1 MSQNFIKGAM
11 ILSLS
16 LFLTKILGM
25 IYTIPFKALVGE
37 QGQTLYGYA
46 YTLYSLF
53 ISLST
58 LGIPVGMAKFV
69 SKYQARGEYDTARK
83 TFHYCV
89 VAMIFLGFIGFL
101 LMYFFAP
108 IYVNYILTNAT
119 ALLNDPAEIEA
130 LVQDGPDIIHM
141 IQVCSI
147 ALTVI
152 PVMSIFRGFF
162 QGNRNMIPTSISQL
176 LEQVVR
182 ILMILVGSF
191 WIIKIQDRS
200 YQEAV
205 SLSVFAAFLSG
216 IASFAFLMYYW
227 QKELPKY
234 NELLKQSVPH
244 PKRNLN
250 VLFSEV
256 IYCSVPFAFLGL
268 ATSLY
273 QNIDTLNFHQL
284 LTQSGMAVSIQKSYY
299 GMYITELAKLIM
311 IPVSFALAFGQ
322 PLVPELTNYYQQ
334 KKHQT
339 VNKTIQLALRLTLL
353 ITLPAVTGIS
363 LLSDSVYLLLY
374 PSTEELN
381 ILGGQLFQVGAWLG
395 IFYALY
401 SIVCSILQGLN
412 LQKKGII
419 YLFISIG
426 IKYLANQLL
435 VPPLGINGFIYSTM
449 IAYMTWIYLSYRQIK
464 KHSTFKLNT
473 LLIHCLPL
481 LLSCLIMSVSV
492 IFIKNQISFLALSS
506 RLHAL
511 TELGICSLLGAAIYF
526 TSNYLLTLLLKKMK
540 KGILR

>member
-16 LFLTKILGM
+16 LFLTKILG
-25 IYTIPFKALVGE
+25 IVYTIPFKALVGE

-69 SKYQARGEYDTARK
+69 SKYQASGEYDTARK
-83 TFHYCV
+83 TFRYCV
-89 VAMIFLGFIGFL
+89 LAMIVLGFIGFL
-101 LMYFFAP
+101 MMYFFAP

-119 ALLNDPAEIEA
+119 SLLNDPAEIKA
-130 LVQDGPDIIHM
+130 LVQDGPDIVHM
-141 IQVCSI
+141 IRVCSI

-182 ILMILVGSF
+182 VMIILIGSF
-191 WIIKIQDRS
+191 WIIKIKNRS

-216 IASFAFLMYYW
+216 MASFSCLMYYW

-234 NELLKQSVPH
+234 NELLLQSVPH
-244 PKRNLN
+244 PKRKLN
-250 VLFSEV
+250 TLVSEV

-273 QNIDTLNFHQL
+273 QNVDTLHFHQL
-284 LTQSGMAVSIQKSYY
+284 LTKSGMAVTTQKSYY
-299 GMYITELAKLIM
+299 GMYMTELAKLIM

-334 KKHQT
+334 NKHQT
-339 VNKTIQLALRLTLL
+339 VGKTIQLALRLTLF
-353 ITLPAVTGIS
+353 ITLPAVIGIS
-363 LLSDSVYLLLY
+363 LLSHSVYLLLY
-374 PSTEELN
+374 PSTQELN

-395 IFYALY
+395 ILYALY
-401 SIVCSILQGLN
+401 SIVCSILQGMN

-419 YLFISIG
+419 YLFISIF
-426 IKYLANQLL
+426 IKFIFNQLL
-435 VPPLGINGFIYSTM
+435 VPFFGINGFIYSTM
-449 IAYMTWIYLSYRQIK
+449 IAYGTWIYLSYLQIK
-464 KHSTFKLNT
+464 KHSTFKLKT
-473 LLIHCLPL
+473 LMINSIPI
-481 LLSCLIMSVSV
+481 LLSCLLMSISV
-492 IFIKNQISFLALSS
+492 ILIKHKLSSFALSD
-506 RLHAL
+506 RLYAF
-511 TELGICSLLGAAIYF
+511 TEIAICGILGALIYF
-526 TSNYLLTLLLKKMK
+526 ISNYLLTLIIKKIK

>member
-191 WIIKIQDRS
+191 WIIKIQGRS

-244 PKRNLN
+244 PKRKLN

-481 LLSCLIMSVSV
+481 LLSCLIMSISV

-540 KGILR
+540 KGSLR

>member
-108 IYVNYILTNAT
+108 IYVNYILTNAI

>member
-83 TFHYCV
+83 TFYYCV

-191 WIIKIQDRS
+191 WIIKIQGRS

-244 PKRNLN
+244 PKRKLN

-435 VPPLGINGFIYSTM
+435 VPSLGINGFIYSTM
-449 IAYMTWIYLSYRQIK
+449 IAYMTWIYLSYLQIK

-481 LLSCLIMSVSV
+481 LLSCLIMSISV

>member
-16 LFLTKILGM
+16 LFLTKILGI

-69 SKYQARGEYDTARK
+69 SKYQASGEYDTARK
-83 TFHYCV
+83 TFRYCV
-89 VAMIFLGFIGFL
+89 IAMIFLGFIGFL
-101 LMYFFAP
+101 IMYFFAP

-119 ALLNDPAEIEA
+119 SLLNDPAEIEA

-182 ILMILVGSF
+182 VLIILVGSF
-191 WIIKIQDRS
+191 WIIKLQGRS

-216 IASFAFLMYYW
+216 IASFTFLMYYW

-234 NELLKQSVPH
+234 NELLKHSVPH
-244 PKRNLN
+244 PKRKLN

-284 LTQSGMAVSIQKSYY
+284 LTKSGMAVGIQKSYY

-334 KKHQT
+334 KKHQA
-339 VNKTIQLALRLTLL
+339 VGKTIQLALRLTLL
-353 ITLPAVTGIS
+353 ITLPAVIGIS

-435 VPPLGINGFIYSTM
+435 VPFFGINGFIYSTI
-449 IAYMTWIYLSYRQIK
+449 IAYTTWICLSYLQIK
-464 KHSTFKLNT
+464 KHSTFKLKN
-473 LLIHCLPL
+473 LFISCLPL
-481 LLSCLIMSVSV
+481 LLSCLIMSISV
-492 IFIKNQISFLALSS
+492 IFIKNQISSLSLSS
-506 RLHAL
+506 RLYAL
-511 TELGICSLLGAAIYF
+511 TELAVCGVLGAIIYF
-526 TSNYLLTLLLKKMK
+526 TSNYLLTLILKKMK